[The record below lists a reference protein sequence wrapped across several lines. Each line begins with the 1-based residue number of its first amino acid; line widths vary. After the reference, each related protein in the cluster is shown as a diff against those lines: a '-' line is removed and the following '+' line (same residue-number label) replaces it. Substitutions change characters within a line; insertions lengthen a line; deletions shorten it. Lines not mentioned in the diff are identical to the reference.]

1 VSLPTVPATE
11 QDDGPAAA
19 RVLDEIG
26 ARIREASSAG
36 KSLQLLGG
44 GTKSFL
50 VGEPRTPC
58 LPLGGYRGIIAYQPS
73 ELVIEAR
80 AGTPLLE
87 IESLLAEHGQVLAFE
102 PPRFGPASTI
112 GGVVSAGLSGPAR
125 PYAGAARDHVLGV
138 GLLDPSGTL
147 LRFGGRVMK
156 NVAGYDVSRLV
167 AGAWGTLGPIA
178 EVAVRVAP
186 RPERVLAL
194 AWDADAAFALSRM
207 NELARQS
214 WPLAGA
220 CFDGSRLRLRLAG
233 TGAAVAAAVDAL
245 QPETLEEALG
255 FWDALR
261 DFQLPFFADER
272 PLWRLSLPPA
282 AGPVALPGDT
292 LIDWGGA
299 QRWLKT
305 DAGAAE
311 IHGAAR
317 RAGGHAQPFFAADV
331 AQYAS
336 LSPAQRAL
344 QARLRT
350 SFGAAGLFNPGCA
363 RVGL

>member
-1 VSLPTVPATE
+1 MSATE

-19 RVLDEIG
+19 RVLEEIG
-26 ARIREASSAG
+26 ARIREASGAG
-36 KSLQLLGG
+36 QPLHLLGG

-50 VGEPRTPC
+50 VGEPRTTC
-58 LPLGGYRGIIAYQPS
+58 LPLGDYRGIIAYQPS

-80 AGTPLLE
+80 AGTPLVE
-87 IESLLAEHGQVLAFE
+87 IENLLGAHGQVLAFE

-125 PYAGAARDHVLGV
+125 PYAGAVRDHVLGV

-186 RPERVLAL
+186 RPEQVLAL
-194 AWDADAAFALSRM
+194 AWSADAAFALSRM

-233 TGAAVAAAVDAL
+233 TSAAVAAAVEAL
-245 QPETLEEALG
+245 QPEFLEEGAG

-261 DFQLPFFADER
+261 DFRLPFFADER
-272 PLWRLSLPPA
+272 PLWRLAVPPA
-282 AGPVALPGDT
+282 AAPLMLPGDS

-299 QRWLKT
+299 QRWHKT
-305 DAGAAE
+305 DASAAE
-311 IHGAAR
+311 IHGAAS
-317 RAGGHAQPFFAADV
+317 RAGGYAQPFFAADI
-331 AQYAS
+331 AQYTP
-336 LSPAQRAL
+336 LSPVQRAL
-344 QARLRT
+344 EARLRT

-363 RVGL
+363 RVGS